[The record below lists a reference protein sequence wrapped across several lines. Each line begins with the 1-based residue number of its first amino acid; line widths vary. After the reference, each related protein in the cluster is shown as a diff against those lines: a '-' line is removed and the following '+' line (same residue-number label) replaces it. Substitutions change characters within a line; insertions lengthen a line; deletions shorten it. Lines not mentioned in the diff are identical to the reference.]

1 MALNND
7 KINKIDKLFG
17 KKLRMTQ
24 IFNDQLQVVPVT
36 IIQAGPCVVTQ
47 VKTAASDGY
56 DALQVGFEEKRRGTR
71 KPQLGHYKKA
81 KVAPMRRLREIRLAG
96 PPEHKPGDV
105 IDVRVFEGA
114 KWVDIQGVSK
124 GRGFTG
130 VFKRHDFKGYPAT
143 HGAKDKHRLPGS
155 IGSSAFP
162 SRVMKGMRMAGHYG
176 AENVTQRNL
185 EVVRV
190 DSARNLLFVKGA
202 VPGPSGGDLVIHW
215 AVKNK

>member
-1 MALNND
+1 MAI
-7 KINKIDKLFG
+7 KKLFG

-36 IIQAGPCVVTQ
+36 IVQAGPCVVTQ
-47 VKTAASDGY
+47 VKTAETDGY
-56 DALQVGFEEKRRGTR
+56 HAIQVGFDEKRRGTR

-81 KVAPMRRLREIRLAG
+81 HVSPMRLLHEIRLDA
-96 PPEHKPGDV
+96 PAENKPGDV

-114 KWVDIQGVSK
+114 KWVDIQGISK

-130 VFKRHDFKGYPAT
+130 VVKRHGFKGYSQT
-143 HGAKDKHRLPGS
+143 HGAKNKHRLPGG

-162 SRVMKGMRMAGHYG
+162 SKVIKGMKMAGHYG

-190 DSARNLLFVKGA
+190 DSARNLLFVRGA
-202 VPGPSGGDLVIHW
+202 VPGPSGGDLVIRW
-215 AVKNK
+215 AVKNKS